1 MADDANTRHQDYDLA
16 PLPPPHIHIWAR
28 QVKLYGANLR
38 QIVIHTPKVR
48 DRLILQK
55 WFDYTP
61 SRLNKTEQAARHR
74 KAQAAYYAR
83 NAPVL
88 RERSR
93 IAMGEKKYGNSLG
106 MPTVDSAM
114 LQGCHQGRQTSL
126 GPPRP
131 PKSIA
136 KSIVDDP
143 GELSDDHLDAETPG
157 LPDGELWMVPSS
169 SSSPLPDPRG
179 TMSWEEQDPA
189 QEARLEYRHAAA
201 ANSTHFADR
210 DSAGSP
216 TSQERIAIE
225 ALASLAGPTAA
236 QGTRGPVSVD
246 SILEKAMQ
254 LSSLRS
260 SDAAVQRGETSA
272 QIIAA
277 PALLAAAAEITVGEG
292 SALGD
297 LTRENARPSRTISSR
312 HSAAGAPLSRAGEY
326 VQQALREV
334 ATLNAA
340 TLTPLLTPPS
350 LFDRSF
356 WVRSDHHLFRG
367 EYLQRHTYAAI
378 RIWAGRVDQSTYF
391 II

>member
-1 MADDANTRHQDYDLA
+1 MGKTS
-16 PLPPPHIHIWAR
+16 
-28 QVKLYGANLR
+28 K
-38 QIVIHTPKVR
+38 TVR
-48 DRLILQK
+48 RKPSTDR
-55 WFDYTP
+55 DTYSP
-61 SRLNKTEQAARHR
+61 RLNKTEQAARHR

-83 NAPVL
+83 DAIKAGK
-88 RERSR
+88 RRW
-93 IAMGEKKYGNSLG
+93 
-106 MPTVDSAM
+106 D
-114 LQGCHQGRQTSL
+114 
-126 GPPRP
+126 PPRP

-254 LSSLRS
+254 LSSLRCATTHFS
-260 SDAAVQRGETSA
+260 QYLIQKAFSRFYPGVLMRRFNA
-272 QIIAA
+272 
-277 PALLAAAAEITVGEG
+277 
-292 SALGD
+292 
-297 LTRENARPSRTISSR
+297 ARPR
-312 HSAAGAPLSRAGEY
+312 PK
-326 VQQALREV
+326 
-334 ATLNAA
+334 
-340 TLTPLLTPPS
+340 
-350 LFDRSF
+350 
-356 WVRSDHHLFRG
+356 
-367 EYLQRHTYAAI
+367 
-378 RIWAGRVDQSTYF
+378 
-391 II
+391 

>member
-28 QVKLYGANLR
+28 Q
-38 QIVIHTPKVR
+38 VR

-93 IAMGEKKYGNSLG
+93 IAMGEKKDAIKAGKRRW
-106 MPTVDSAM
+106 D
-114 LQGCHQGRQTSL
+114 
-126 GPPRP
+126 PPRP